1 MRPSRTGVVFA
12 AVALLLLARPAHAYL
27 DPASGSM
34 LLQVVLGGAAGAAL
48 AVKMLWRR
56 IRRAFGRGE
65 APPDSTPE

>member
-1 MRPSRTGVVFA
+1 MRPTRTGVVVA
-12 AVALLLLARPAHAYL
+12 AVTLALLARPAHAYL

-56 IRRAFGRGE
+56 VRRALGRGDARPDT
-65 APPDSTPE
+65 APE